1 MRRCPERLR
10 SQEGALTPA
19 ALVAALPGALT
30 AELLRE
36 PYRSR
41 VAAGAHPL
49 TGHCYVACEA
59 LYSLLGGKAAG
70 YTPMCQK
77 HEGGPH
83 WWLRGPS
90 GEVID
95 PTAAQFSSPVP
106 YELGRGKGFLT
117 REPSRRA
124 RVVMGRLCP

>member
-1 MRRCPERLR
+1 MIELLPVV
-10 SQEGALTPA
+10 LTQ
-19 ALVAALPGALT
+19 
-30 AELLRE
+30 ELLRE

-59 LYSLLGGKAAG
+59 LYSLLGGEAAG

-95 PTAAQFSSPVP
+95 PTAAQFSSLVP

-124 RVVMGRLCP
+124 RVVIGRIEEHLLRR

>member
-1 MRRCPERLR
+1 M
-10 SQEGALTPA
+10 TPA
-19 ALVAALPGALT
+19 ALIAALPGALT

-49 TGHCYVACEA
+49 TGHCYVASEVYFHLC
-59 LYSLLGGKAAG
+59 GGKAAG
-70 YTPMCQK
+70 LTPMCMQ

-83 WWLRGPS
+83 WWIRTADG
-90 GEVID
+90 VDVD

-106 YELGRGKGFLT
+106 YELGKGKGFLT

-124 RVVMGRLCP
+124 RIVMGRLCPSSPSCP

>member
-1 MRRCPERLR
+1 MIGLLHTV
-10 SQEGALTPA
+10 LTP
-19 ALVAALPGALT
+19 
-30 AELLRE
+30 ELLRE
-36 PYRSR
+36 PYRTW
-41 VAAGAHPL
+41 VEKEWAHPL

-106 YELGRGKGFLT
+106 YELGKGKGFLT
-117 REPSRRA
+117 REPSGRA
-124 RVVMGRLCP
+124 RIVMGRIEEHLLRR